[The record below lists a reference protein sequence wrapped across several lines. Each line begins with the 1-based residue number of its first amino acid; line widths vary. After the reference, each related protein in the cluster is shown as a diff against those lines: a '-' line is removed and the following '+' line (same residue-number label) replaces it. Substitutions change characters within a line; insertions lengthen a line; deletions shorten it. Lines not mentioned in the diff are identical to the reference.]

1 MFISFGL
8 TIIRLINVIVS
19 LSEAMKTSHIFLPCI
34 NQKNQSNVFLECV
47 WSLAKYTSLL
57 IWTSK
62 LIMGLPLPKRWK
74 IVTNWT
80 YFLLFFTIYWWVDQC
95 KFFHFFYIKFL
106 CSSNKDLV
114 QPQALKFWLYTFLDV
129 FCKLSSLGYKN
140 LCFPSMEVHI
150 LHLIWWILPLLSITL
165 SHQCRGIVPTSL
177 KCIYPPWFFCSLFS
191 ETFGL
196 NDSTCIFSQLRF
208 SFMQIDINSV
218 VGGDLDLYMGRWDWI

>member
-1 MFISFGL
+1 MFTSFAP

-19 LSEAMKTSHIFLPCI
+19 LSKAMKTSHMFLPCI
-34 NQKNQSNVFLECV
+34 NQKNQSNVFLECI

-74 IVTNWT
+74 IATNWT
-80 YFLLFFTIYWWVDQC
+80 YSLFIFTTYWWVDQC
-95 KFFHFFYIKFL
+95 KFFHFLYIKFL

-114 QPQALKFWLYTFLDV
+114 QPQALKFWPYTFLNV

-150 LHLIWWILPLLSITL
+150 LHLIWWTLPLLSITFT
-165 SHQCRGIVPTSL
+165 P
-177 KCIYPPWFFCSLFS
+177 
-191 ETFGL
+191 
-196 NDSTCIFSQLRF
+196 
-208 SFMQIDINSV
+208 M
-218 VGGDLDLYMGRWDWI
+218 